1 MTCNRENS
9 CTTFVIG
16 ENSCTNGHDFC
27 NWRIR
32 ENKSEIPMIAHNLF
46 DVKIFFFL
54 KGYRATTCCTKDIK
68 CGGSNLTHINF
79 ANIIGEVKFIDTL
92 KHYQK
97 GLAELSTTLSD
108 EEKNSVK
115 QLTTQFLSYHHYF
128 QEV

>member
-1 MTCNRENS
+1 
-9 CTTFVIG
+9 
-16 ENSCTNGHDFC
+16 
-27 NWRIR
+27 
-32 ENKSEIPMIAHNLF
+32 MIAHNLF

-108 EEKNSVK
+108 EEKKFCEAINDTIFKLPSLFSGSVM
-115 QLTTQFLSYHHYF
+115 FSR
-128 QEV
+128 E

>member
-1 MTCNRENS
+1 
-9 CTTFVIG
+9 
-16 ENSCTNGHDFC
+16 
-27 NWRIR
+27 
-32 ENKSEIPMIAHNLF
+32 MIAHNLF

-54 KGYRATTCCTKDIK
+54 KGCRATTCCTKDIK